1 MFVPWLTKGFIAAGK
16 FEHKGSSLH
25 FFPCNKF
32 SATCNILKFMKTSKY
47 EICLNRFRLQSK
59 YIKKTRRPIKKKN
72 PIIQDERQRDNL
84 SSLFTLLPGN

>member
-1 MFVPWLTKGFIAAGK
+1 
-16 FEHKGSSLH
+16 
-25 FFPCNKF
+25 
-32 SATCNILKFMKTSKY
+32 MKTSKY